1 MIKWENGV
9 IKILYYNVLEVII
22 KIILFRWNIS
32 IFINNI
38 IKR

>member
-22 KIILFRWNIS
+22 KNIFLDEILVS
-32 IFINNI
+32 S
-38 IKR
+38 